1 MNIDPIT
8 TPRKDNAIGF
18 SSTPIKGHQP
28 PVPSCQNEPKDRGV
42 TPIPHESPSPSEGDV
57 GKLVLVDPDF
67 LKPPKQLGKK
77 HATTPDSPKVKP
89 TQTLFSRVIAS
100 LYYIMTWLMPWKYFR
115 HKGVGPQRSFQ
126 STPNPP
132 CKPSFMRQCLNRVH
146 KFTGCM

>member
-8 TPRKDNAIGF
+8 TPREDNAIGF

-42 TPIPHESPSPSEGDV
+42 TPIPHESLSPSEGDM
-57 GKLVLVDPDF
+57 GKLGEQDL
-67 LKPPKQLGKK
+67 LKPSVKEYANML
-77 HATTPDSPKVKP
+77 DNPKVKP

-100 LYYIMTWLMPWKYFR
+100 LYYIMTWLMPWKYFS